1 MMRNAIADL
10 AAGRIELAEAC
21 EAMQR
26 QLNAGEITQSQL
38 TDAVRAAA
46 RNLGLGAHHAEAL
59 LHAVSTDTRLRDHLM
74 ADAPSATAVRG
85 AISADATSIRGV
97 VDIGTTRVR
106 NPEAP
111 GETSVRRSDAPAAVI
126 SVRSSDERLEAR
138 ARVVS
143 DTDCVNA
150 GREIGVG
157 TTLKGRFQLDR
168 LVGRGGMGMVFSAL
182 DQRRVEAGDPNP
194 EVAVKVLNAK
204 IQANPDAFVALQRE
218 ASKAQTLAHP
228 NIATVYDF
236 DRDGETV
243 FITMQLLHG
252 KSLEDLTR
260 GARHCGL
267 GRETALPLIRGIAD
281 GLAYAHRKGIVHS
294 DLKPANIFVV
304 EDGTAKI
311 LDFGIARA
319 VPSTARAERRDSFD
333 ASTLGAYTEAYATEE
348 MVQGAAPDPAD
359 DLYALGIIVYEM
371 LAGKHPFD
379 GKSLSQARAAGL
391 SAAPI
396 RALRR
401 REWRTVNRALAF
413 DRAQRPRDAAEFS
426 RRFFGRT
433 LLRNA
438 VIGVILMLTAGAG
451 YLWYENYRQAGPV
464 VPFAEL
470 PAATQAQIQADF
482 EDGDKAWGF
491 YAQQGIADALNV
503 SLHDYADAYELH
515 KGDRRAMAGLKRVA
529 DEILK
534 RAHTDPGTLK
544 DVARKLGERS
554 EFLKVYPPVVDAA
567 GQ

>member
-1 MMRNAIADL
+1 MTGSYSAATASGERWISWHSARSCRRQTQPPAAPNSSDTPSPAAEPIMQRPSSSTAVLPPMMPNAIADL

-26 QLNAGEITQSQL
+26 QLNAGEITHSQL

-59 LHAVSTDTRLRDHLM
+59 LHEVSTDTRLRDHLM

-243 FITMQLLHG
+243 FITMQLL
-252 KSLEDLTR
+252 
-260 GARHCGL
+260 
-267 GRETALPLIRGIAD
+267 
-281 GLAYAHRKGIVHS
+281 
-294 DLKPANIFVV
+294 
-304 EDGTAKI
+304 
-311 LDFGIARA
+311 
-319 VPSTARAERRDSFD
+319 
-333 ASTLGAYTEAYATEE
+333 
-348 MVQGAAPDPAD
+348 
-359 DLYALGIIVYEM
+359 
-371 LAGKHPFD
+371 
-379 GKSLSQARAAGL
+379 
-391 SAAPI
+391 
-396 RALRR
+396 
-401 REWRTVNRALAF
+401 
-413 DRAQRPRDAAEFS
+413 
-426 RRFFGRT
+426 
-433 LLRNA
+433 
-438 VIGVILMLTAGAG
+438 
-451 YLWYENYRQAGPV
+451 
-464 VPFAEL
+464 
-470 PAATQAQIQADF
+470 
-482 EDGDKAWGF
+482 
-491 YAQQGIADALNV
+491 
-503 SLHDYADAYELH
+503 
-515 KGDRRAMAGLKRVA
+515 
-529 DEILK
+529 
-534 RAHTDPGTLK
+534 
-544 DVARKLGERS
+544 
-554 EFLKVYPPVVDAA
+554 
-567 GQ
+567 

>member
-1 MMRNAIADL
+1 MMSNAIADL

-21 EAMQR
+21 DALQR
-26 QLNAGEITQSQL
+26 QLNAGKITRSQL

-46 RNLGLGAHHAEAL
+46 RNLGLDAHDAEAL
-59 LHAVSTDTRLRDHLM
+59 LNAVSTDTQLRDHLVT
-74 ADAPSATAVRG
+74 DAPSATAVRG
-85 AISADATSIRGV
+85 VTPAGATSIRGAETFGV
-97 VDIGTTRVR
+97 TR
-106 NPEAP
+106 
-111 GETSVRRSDAPAAVI
+111 
-126 SVRSSDERLEAR
+126 VRSSDEPLETR
-138 ARVVS
+138 ARV
-143 DTDCVNA
+143 A
-150 GREIGVG
+150 GREIGAG
-157 TTLKGRFQLDR
+157 TVLKGRFQLDR

-194 EVAVKVLNAK
+194 EVAVKILNAK
-204 IQANPDAFVALQRE
+204 IQAYPDAFVALQRE

-243 FITMQLLHG
+243 FITMQLLRG
-252 KSLEDLTR
+252 KSLEDVTR
-260 GARHCGL
+260 GARHRGL
-267 GRETALPLIRGIAD
+267 GRKTALPLIRGIAD
-281 GLAYAHRKGIVHS
+281 GLAYAHRMGIVHS

-304 EDGTAKI
+304 DDGTAKI

-319 VPSTARAERRDSFD
+319 VPSTVRTEQRDSFD

-396 RALRR
+396 RALRG

-413 DRAQRPRDAAEFS
+413 DRSQRPRDAAEFS

-433 LLRNA
+433 RLRNA
-438 VIGVILMLTAGAG
+438 AIGVILVLAVAAG
-451 YLWYENYRQAGPV
+451 YLWYENYRQAGPA

-470 PAATQAQIQADF
+470 PAATQAQVRADF
-482 EDGDKAWGF
+482 EDGEKAWGF
-491 YAQQGIADALNV
+491 YTQQGIADALNV
-503 SLHDYADAYELH
+503 SLQDYADAYELH
-515 KGDRRAMAGLKRVA
+515 KGDRQAMAGLKRVA
-529 DEILK
+529 DEILR

-544 DVARKLGERS
+544 DVARKLGESS
-554 EFLKVYPPVVDAA
+554 EFLKAYPPVADAA
-567 GQ
+567 SP